1 MSREDSNNYREIF
14 LSDAPMID
22 LRAPCEYLLGAFP
35 TSVNLPL
42 MNDLEREKIGICYK
56 KHGQEA
62 AIRLGHEL
70 VRDHNKK
77 DKILR
82 WKSFVKTH
90 KEKGYFYCFRG
101 GLRSRTSQ
109 QWLSEAG
116 LDFPLVKGGYK
127 AMRRF
132 LIDETERLVNETEI
146 IVVSGLTGSAKTKF
160 LKTQNNSIDLEGLAN
175 HRGSSFGRNITPQPT
190 QISFENRLAIDFLKF
205 ECSSN
210 KTLLLED
217 ESRLI
222 GSRSLP
228 LDLKNKMDQSRI
240 VMIEESFEY
249 RVSQIYNDYVINMMT
264 DYERYLGSS
273 KSSELEH
280 SKANNKTAINFYQEY
295 LENSTL
301 RIKRR
306 LGGVGLKEMMSLIKK
321 AINNQQKTG
330 ELSLHKNWIIYLLKN
345 YYDPMYQYQVGKK
358 QSRVIFRGNT
368 SAVSEYMSAI

>member
-1 MSREDSNNYREIF
+1 MSREDSNNYRELF

-22 LRAPCEYLLGAFP
+22 LRAPCEFLLGAFP
-35 TSVNLPL
+35 TSINLPL
-42 MNDLEREKIGICYK
+42 MSDLEREKVGICYK
-56 KHGQEA
+56 QQGQQEA
-62 AIRLGHEL
+62 IKLGHEL
-70 VRDHNKK
+70 VKDQNKNN
-77 DKILR
+77 KISH
-82 WKSFVKTH
+82 WHSFATEH
-90 KEKGYFYCFRG
+90 KENGYFYCFRG

-146 IVVSGLTGSAKTKF
+146 IVVSGLTGCAKTDF
-160 LKTQNNSIDLEGLAN
+160 LKTETNSIDLEGLAN

-190 QISFENRLAIDFLKF
+190 QISFENNLAIEFLKF
-205 ECSSN
+205 EASN
-210 KTLLLED
+210 EKTLLLED

-228 LDLKNKMDQSRI
+228 LSLKNKMDQSKI
-240 VMIEESFEY
+240 IMIEESFEF
-249 RVSQIYNDYVINMMT
+249 RVSQIYSDYVVNMMN
-264 DYERYLGSS
+264 DFQVYAQSS
-273 KSSELEH
+273 SVDD
-280 SKANNKTAINFYQEY
+280 SKNTIDIYQEY

-306 LGGVGLKEMMSLIKK
+306 LGGVGLKEMMKLIKK
-321 AINNQQKTG
+321 AIEKQRQTG

-358 QSRVIFRGNT
+358 IERVIFKGST
-368 SAVSEYMSAI
+368 TAVSEYLSTT